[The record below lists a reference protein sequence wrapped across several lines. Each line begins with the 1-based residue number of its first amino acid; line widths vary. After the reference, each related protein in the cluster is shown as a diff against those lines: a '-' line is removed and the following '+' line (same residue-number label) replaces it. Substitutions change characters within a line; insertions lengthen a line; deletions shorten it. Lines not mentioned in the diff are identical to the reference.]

1 MKKIYLI
8 IVLAFIANI
17 AIAQPS
23 DAAVTKKVRERYKAG
38 NIQLNGASTTKEF
51 ENGVWHYYYWRHFT
65 VTAKG
70 ADGISGTMTGAVKYE
85 KSGNSYTFDNYATGE
100 TTIEGIKNPSDEEL
114 LNYLE
119 TNLQEFLGGAYNDIV
134 GETPKISILKEP
146 KFKWKNPEHL
156 VFFAKV
162 IYSRKVSYTE
172 IEKAEHIYETH
183 IFRKGMDGDW
193 NRVLADEVEGKK
205 KVISKTS
212 YTTSEIDA
220 MKTLQ
225 DIDIDNQAKAAMS
238 SLPKVANA
246 PVFATEK
253 QLFYYIHEKLMSS
266 DAKTAKA
273 YLYSVMSKNCF
284 ETGIVLNQRD
294 EEWMNKI
301 CDNISTYQKTHCL
314 YPSVKEEQYGAISFY
329 DKEKRRNT
337 RFVGSL
343 EDGTWKI
350 RTITYYPASSD
361 DVQRME
367 AIQGNCEGKPDL
379 TVKEVKKYEI
389 GDVVDV
395 TVSNTIYTAKVV
407 KKDASFDNR
416 YYVKCINFN
425 RSYWVNDDQMKP
437 AEVQSTSEATKMGS
451 VSETPK
457 AEEASFKVG
466 DKVKVR
472 TRSGDMN
479 GKIIKSSGSKFL
491 VKLSDPR
498 YQDMWVAPSNLIL
511 R

>member
-1 MKKIYLI
+1 MLTA
-8 IVLAFIANI
+8 VFAM
-17 AIAQPS
+17 AQPS
-23 DAAVTKKVRERYKAG
+23 DASVTKKVRERYKAG
-38 NIQLNGASTTKEF
+38 NIQLNGSSTTKEM
-51 ENGVWHYYYWRHFT
+51 EKGVWHYYYWRHFT
-65 VTAKG
+65 VKATSPEG
-70 ADGISGTMTGAVKYE
+70 LTGTMTGAVKYE
-85 KSGNSYTFDNYATGE
+85 KVGNSYTFDNYASGE
-100 TTIEGIKNPSDEEL
+100 TKIDGMKDPSDEDL
-114 LNYLE
+114 INYLE
-119 TNLQEFLGGAYNDIV
+119 ANLQDFLGGAYNDIV
-134 GETPKISILKEP
+134 GEMPKISILKDP
-146 KFKWKNPEHL
+146 KFNWKSPEHL
-156 VFFAKV
+156 IFFAKV
-162 IYSRKVSYTE
+162 IYSRKVSNTE
-172 IEKAEHIYETH
+172 IEKAEHIYETQV
-183 IFRKGMDGDW
+183 FRKGMDGDW
-193 NRVLADEVEGKK
+193 NRILADDVEGKK

-212 YTTSEIDA
+212 YTASEIDA

-253 QLFYYIHEKLMSS
+253 QVFYYIHEKLMSS

-273 YLYSVMSKNCF
+273 YLYSVMSKKCF

-301 CDNISTYQKTHCL
+301 CDNISAYQKTHCL

-350 RTITYYPASSD
+350 RTITYYPASTD
-361 DVQRME
+361 EVQRME
-367 AIQGNCEGKPDL
+367 GIQGNCEGKPDL
-379 TVKEVKKYEI
+379 AVKEDKKYEI

-407 KKDASFDNR
+407 KKDASYDNR
-416 YYVKCINFN
+416 YYVKCINFD

-437 AEVQSTSEATKMGS
+437 SEAQSTSKVTKMGT
-451 VSETPK
+451 VSDTPK
-457 AEEASFKVG
+457 AEDPSFKVG
-466 DKVKVR
+466 DKVAVR
-472 TRSGDMN
+472 TRSGDMK
-479 GKIIKSSGSKFL
+479 GKIIKTSGSKFL

-498 YQDMWVAPSNLIL
+498 YQDMWVAPSNLIK